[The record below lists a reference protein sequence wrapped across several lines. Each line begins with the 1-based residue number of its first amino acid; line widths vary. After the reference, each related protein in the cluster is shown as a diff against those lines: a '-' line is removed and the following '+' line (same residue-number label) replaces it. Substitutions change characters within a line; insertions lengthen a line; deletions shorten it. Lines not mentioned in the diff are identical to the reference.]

1 MAMLGSKII
10 LMPTLPCSLASFYR
24 MNGGH
29 SSSST
34 ATRGTSTTST
44 LSNADSVGPLPSLRQ
59 ESEPVN
65 LYASRTTSL
74 SGHTVTTLSSEQ
86 VQGKQPQDPPAPQE
100 QIQYSPNP
108 QEPQPPAPITV
119 NSASSSTGTSMNQS
133 TNDWWSLSSLKS
145 STCWKTVRHVQT
157 QAGFIVNHPTTQ
169 WIIILLI
176 ASNAILM
183 GIATFGFV
191 KDNEH
196 VAKAFGITDNVFL
209 VLFTIELSLQF
220 LYHGWYLL
228 SDAWLVF
235 DLLIVVTSWVLS
247 EWQIIRALRIFRAL
261 RLITRI
267 KVMQNLV
274 VGTYTTV

>member
-1 MAMLGSKII
+1 MS
-10 LMPTLPCSLASFYR
+10 
-24 MNGGH
+24 GGN
-29 SSSST
+29 SST

-44 LSNADSVGPLPSLRQ
+44 LSNADSVGPQPGTSPRR

-65 LYASRTTSL
+65 LYASDNNTPAFL
-74 SGHTVTTLSSEQ
+74 GHSVTCLSEQ
-86 VQGKQPQDPPAPQE
+86 VQGKPQEPPAPRD
-100 QIQYSPNP
+100 QIKSSPNP
-108 QEPQPPAPITV
+108 QEPHPPAPITLNTV
-119 NSASSSTGTSMNQS
+119 GSATGAGANARAQS
-133 TNDWWSLSSLKS
+133 TNDWWSLSCIQS
-145 STCWKTVRHVQT
+145 SSCWKAVRHVQN

-169 WIIILLI
+169 WFVILLI
-176 ASNAILM
+176 ATNAILM

-228 SDAWLVF
+228 ADAWLVF

-274 VGTYTTV
+274 VGTYTSLLCV